1 MDLIFSES
9 KTAVSYTSNQNLKSS
24 EYDVQSTVK
33 AYWNKDHKILFVHL
47 SLDNEEVEWL
57 IEDLA
62 SRNEHTTWLKDLIN
76 GQKILEFQYSYASAV
91 RRAICLF
98 DDYCQLV
105 STYVSRIYTFSDEDY
120 DDA

>member
-76 GQKILEFQYSYASAV
+76 GQKILEFQYSYASAI

-105 STYVSRIYTFSDEDY
+105 STCVSRIDTFNDEDY
-120 DDA
+120 NDE